1 MSESATLVSKCGV
14 ARWSSDWRGKA
25 GGTRRRAE
33 RFQLISS
40 LGCFSLGSCCLAD
53 PPQMRLRLL
62 PLALQLRD
70 IKVGAAA
77 EDALHDRLVLTR
89 DSLVLLPPMWRWK
102 WFKHSAVSPP
112 PSSHLFRV
120 LRETWPAL
128 GFSLGCGMGTGE
140 RCWERGLWAR
150 GKRDGKNGPMAVT
163 FDRVL
168 MELERGR
175 VRRRLQVRV
184 IGVHDLVHFGEKELV
199 VALKGQ

>member
-25 GGTRRRAE
+25 GGTRRGAE

-77 EDALHDRLVLTR
+77 EDTLHDRLVLTR

-102 WFKHSAVSPP
+102 WFKHSG
-112 PSSHLFRV
+112 RV
-120 LRETWPAL
+120 TTPFFAPLPRVEGNLAGPRLLLRV
-128 GFSLGCGMGTGE
+128 
-140 RCWERGLWAR
+140 
-150 GKRDGKNGPMAVT
+150 RDG
-163 FDRVL
+163 
-168 MELERGR
+168 
-175 VRRRLQVRV
+175 
-184 IGVHDLVHFGEKELV
+184 HW
-199 VALKGQ
+199 